1 MPKKIYTL
9 DGKPYQRPKARTE
22 SGAEVIPDVSADLA
36 LTNDLTTEMMAQPSR
51 FASYAALH
59 DYAEARANKARYERH
74 CFEEDLE
81 KKIREGKFPV
91 VGKRM
96 NENAIKLTIR
106 THPKMRW
113 HHRRVMLLEAKA
125 ARLKTLREAF
135 THRRDMLESVGYH
148 HNNEMRGTQDVTVL
162 AEKARHKIKLANAAK
177 LKRSKS

>member
-1 MPKKIYTL
+1 MPKKIYLL
-9 DGKPYQRPKARTE
+9 DGKPYKRPNARTE
-22 SGAEVIPDVSADLA
+22 TGASVVPDVSSDLA
-36 LTNDLTTEMMAQPSR
+36 VTDDLTTEMMAQPSR
-51 FASYAALH
+51 FASYAAMH
-59 DYAEARANKARYERH
+59 DYAEARANKARYDRH

-125 ARLKTLREAF
+125 ARLKTLREAL

-148 HNNEMRGTQDVTVL
+148 HNNEMRGTQDVHVL
-162 AEKARHKIKLANAAK
+162 KEKAKHKIKTIHKATTTK
-177 LKRSKS
+177 KE

>member
-1 MPKKIYTL
+1 MAKKIYLL
-9 DGKPYQRPKARTE
+9 DNKPYARPVARTE
-22 SGAEVIPDVSADLA
+22 SGATVVPDVTADLA
-36 LTNDLTTEMMAQPSR
+36 LTDDLTTEMMAQPSR
-51 FASYAALH
+51 FASYAAMH

-135 THRRDMLESVGYH
+135 NHRRDMLESVGYH
-148 HNNEMRGTQDVTVL
+148 HNNEMRGSQDVRVL
-162 AEKARHKIKLANAAK
+162 AEKAKHKIKQTHAAK
-177 LKRSKS
+177 KKE